1 MRICVYCSSSSA
13 VDRIYYSAAREL
25 GLLIASRGH
34 SLIYGGGH
42 SGPLGELA
50 RAVKAAG
57 SRVVGVIPR
66 SMKEMGLAYEQADE
80 MIVTESMAERKAH
93 MEQNADAFVAL
104 PGGFGTLEELTQVI
118 TMKQLNYVSGAIVV
132 LNVAG
137 FYDQL
142 LSHFERIRRQ
152 RFAGPQSCQLYHV
165 VASPSEALDYLESHR
180 GVSLR
185 SRLL

>member
-1 MRICVYCSSSSA
+1 M
-13 VDRIYYSAAREL
+13 
-25 GLLIASRGH
+25 
-34 SLIYGGGH
+34 
-42 SGPLGELA
+42 GELA

-57 SRVVGVIPR
+57 GHVVGVIPR

-152 RFAGPQSCQLYHV
+152 RFAGPQSCQLYPV
-165 VASPSEALDYLESHR
+165 VASPSEALEYIENYWATK
-180 GVSLR
+180 SLR
-185 SRLL
+185 GRSVRNGK